1 VSWKQAEE
9 NENGLE
15 AKAFEEASGRNAGAT
30 KLIKCT
36 FGSESK

>member
-1 VSWKQAEE
+1 MKMGVPRKC
-9 NENGLE
+9 GLE

-30 KLIKCT
+30 KLMNYT